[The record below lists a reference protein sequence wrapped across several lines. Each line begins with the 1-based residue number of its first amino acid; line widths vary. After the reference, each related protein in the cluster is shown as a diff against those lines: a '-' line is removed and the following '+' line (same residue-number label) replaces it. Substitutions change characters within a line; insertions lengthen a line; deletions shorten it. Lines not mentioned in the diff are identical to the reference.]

1 MDKPTAG
8 TQQWTQTAEGPSVSI
23 QPQEPL
29 DFEKWWMGWA
39 FQNSK
44 PRSRHNYT
52 LGQAVRAAWD
62 AASAERRVA
71 PRELQIADDVDLL
84 VSTMNDSNKGLMK
97 VAIRHQMTKLREL
110 AAAPAEHS
118 LRAAPLTPMRRPT
131 S

>member
-1 MDKPTAG
+1 MDANRRRTKRQHSASRAAG
-8 TQQWTQTAEGPSVSI
+8 LREMVDGLGVSKQQAC
-23 QPQEPL
+23 
-29 DFEKWWMGWA
+29 
-39 FQNSK
+39 
-44 PRSRHNYT
+44 SRHNYT